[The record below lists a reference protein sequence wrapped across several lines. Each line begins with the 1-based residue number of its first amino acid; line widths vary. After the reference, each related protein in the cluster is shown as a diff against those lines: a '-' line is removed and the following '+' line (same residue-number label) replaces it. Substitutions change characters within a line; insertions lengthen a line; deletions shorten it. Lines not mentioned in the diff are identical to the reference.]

1 MLDEF
6 DLLVSVIL
14 VEDSFSQLSRQQPK
28 NGEGTGGFFFFLF
41 FFPPFFLFPSPSF
54 PQLLHSMAC
63 AYDCLIYFG
72 IFADGLSLSWE
83 ESNR

>member
-28 NGEGTGGFFFFLF
+28 NGEGTGGFFFFSVFFSSLLF
-41 FFPPFFLFPSPSF
+41 VSFPFFPTTSALYG
-54 PQLLHSMAC
+54 M
-63 AYDCLIYFG
+63 CL
-72 IFADGLSLSWE
+72 
-83 ESNR
+83 